1 MDYNLWVH
9 YINIVNYIML
19 MTIETRYFE
28 HHPVFHFWF
37 TMEELDSDKCIY
49 RTRHEEDFFG
59 RLHTILF
66 MKKQLMGEYQNFL
79 IRKFTSKN
87 SHKNLSLKKVAKCQ
101 NQ

>member
-9 YINIVNYIML
+9 YINIMNYIML

-49 RTRHEEDFFG
+49 RTRHEEDFFWPSSYDIIYEKTING
-59 RLHTILF
+59 RVP
-66 MKKQLMGEYQNFL
+66 
-79 IRKFTSKN
+79 KFPD
-87 SHKNLSLKKVAKCQ
+87 
-101 NQ
+101 